1 MRRLELLPKG
11 EKTLEVHAE
20 PNSADVKKLEENS
33 IRSFYA
39 ARRKTAEYLRP
50 LISLKFYHAIKEKLD
65 WEETVLKN
73 LLASRDKNR
82 KILARYS
89 LVLDQR
95 YFEQKF
101 LAK

>member
-1 MRRLELLPKG
+1 MRRSELEPQSERAG
-11 EKTLEVHAE
+11 ETAAQINQGG
-20 PNSADVKKLEENS
+20 PRLEENS

-39 ARRKTAEYLRP
+39 ARRRSAENLRP
-50 LISLKFYHAIKEKLD
+50 LVSLKFYHQIKEKLD

-82 KILARYS
+82 QILARYS